1 MKIQKNNPM
10 KTFNKKMKI
19 IMLGLFC
26 AVFSNASY
34 AQCSNSNI
42 QYGTSNAPTTVGSL
56 TTLSSCMYGGEYRL
70 VNNMQAG
77 SQYSFETCGDTDF
90 DTQLTIYDNV
100 TGAVVAYNDD
110 FCGLQS
116 KASFTSNGN
125 SVRVLVNKYFC
136 TTQSSCMTLRV
147 TRETGAPAVD
157 PCNSITALS
166 CTNNTGSF
174 SLSGSGAWNGL
185 GGPWSTPGAEQV
197 YSFTP
202 TLSGSHNISIT
213 NSSYYVDLYVNAG
226 SCGPTGWTYIDDI
239 SSFGTGTNSVTL
251 AAGVTYYFLIDDENT
266 SASSGTISVTCPS
279 PAVNPC
285 NSITNIAACGTSASY
300 SLASGNGAWN
310 PAGPWG
316 TPGNEAVFSYTPPTS
331 GAYDIQVL
339 NSGYYVDLFYK
350 TGSCSSSGWSY
361 VSDIFSNETNTVNL
375 VGGVTYLFLIDDEN
389 TSASS
394 GSINISCPCIAPPG
408 GIDASYTYSSPFVIS
423 GTTVGAC
430 DDCSLRS
437 SNDRVYAVTV
447 PCAGNYSFTTCGGA
461 SWDTY
466 LYLRTA
472 PCGGSSIAIN
482 DDACGLQSRVSA
494 ILQPG
499 TYYIHVEGFSSSSQG
514 AFNLSV
520 SATSTCN
527 ISADLSADVK
537 ACGYNISCNGLN
549 DGAITATT
557 NACNATYA
565 WSNGS
570 TDPSINGLSAGT
582 YSVVVTDFFGC
593 TASSNVTLTEP
604 DPLVVDAGADQVVY
618 YGYTPTECADLS
630 GSASGGCANYSY
642 AWSSGD
648 NTAASTVCPQV
659 TTNYTLVV
667 TDLNGCS
674 TSDEVTICAVDVI
687 CYAGNSNN
695 QKVEMCQ
702 IPSGNPANA
711 HTICISPNAVP
722 AHLANGCTLGACGEL
737 DAICNG
743 SAIAIDETNGSN
755 KMGSNIYSDQLAI
768 GEFSQY
774 PNPASTNITL
784 EFSTP
789 TDENVNLTI
798 VNIQGKRVASL
809 YNSSTEANQAYKFN
823 YDITNLQN
831 GIYLIHFETS
841 KGLVQKK
848 FVVLK

>member
-1 MKIQKNNPM
+1 
-10 KTFNKKMKI
+10 
-19 IMLGLFC
+19 L
-26 AVFSNASY
+26 
-34 AQCSNSNI
+34 
-42 QYGTSNAPTTVGSL
+42 
-56 TTLSSCMYGGEYRL
+56 
-70 VNNMQAG
+70 
-77 SQYSFETCGDTDF
+77 
-90 DTQLTIYDNV
+90 
-100 TGAVVAYNDD
+100 
-110 FCGLQS
+110 
-116 KASFTSNGN
+116 
-125 SVRVLVNKYFC
+125 
-136 TTQSSCMTLRV
+136 
-147 TRETGAPAVD
+147 
-157 PCNSITALS
+157 
-166 CTNNTGSF
+166 
-174 SLSGSGAWNGL
+174 
-185 GGPWSTPGAEQV
+185 
-197 YSFTP
+197 
-202 TLSGSHNISIT
+202 
-213 NSSYYVDLYVNAG
+213 
-226 SCGPTGWTYIDDI
+226 
-239 SSFGTGTNSVTL
+239 
-251 AAGVTYYFLIDDENT
+251 FLIDDENT
-266 SASSGTISVTCPS
+266 SASSGTIT
-279 PAVNPC
+279 
-285 NSITNIAACGTSASY
+285 
-300 SLASGNGAWN
+300 
-310 PAGPWG
+310 
-316 TPGNEAVFSYTPPTS
+316 
-331 GAYDIQVL
+331 
-339 NSGYYVDLFYK
+339 
-350 TGSCSSSGWSY
+350 
-361 VSDIFSNETNTVNL
+361 
-375 VGGVTYLFLIDDEN
+375 ID
-389 TSASS
+389 
-394 GSINISCPCIAPPG
+394 CPCIAPPG

-494 ILQPG
+494 YLQPG

-593 TASSNVTLTEP
+593 TASSTVTLTEP

-687 CYAGNSNN
+687 CYA
-695 QKVEMCQ
+695 
-702 IPSGNPANA
+702 
-711 HTICISPNAVP
+711 
-722 AHLANGCTLGACGEL
+722 
-737 DAICNG
+737 
-743 SAIAIDETNGSN
+743 
-755 KMGSNIYSDQLAI
+755 
-768 GEFSQY
+768 
-774 PNPASTNITL
+774 
-784 EFSTP
+784 
-789 TDENVNLTI
+789 
-798 VNIQGKRVASL
+798 
-809 YNSSTEANQAYKFN
+809 
-823 YDITNLQN
+823 
-831 GIYLIHFETS
+831 
-841 KGLVQKK
+841 
-848 FVVLK
+848 